1 VLTDAKRE
9 AKEAEAD
16 KRRVALVAYLE
27 GQARGWLTPERAEAE
42 LTADFF
48 AAPWGLAGQC
58 QERSPYWGYVA
69 ETEEKYPEGTIL
81 APNNRYAR
89 KEAQEAAEAEEAA
102 AAAAAATAKAV
113 EAKVAAGM
121 EQFAAAAEVR
131 QEAAVAARAAQA
143 KSYGH
148 VEGALRTRREAVNMA
163 NMVNFL
169 PFHVLDYYGRNNSSH
184 LNVIAVFESSV
195 SFSSLISLFANL
207 FHSLE
212 LAVDHVIHRVLRF
225 SLPARSWSRMRQR
238 TANSRKCGKTLK

>member
-1 VLTDAKRE
+1 VSVYLDANSIACGLLVCPPVVASQAKVEADFEARRVLTDAKRE

-27 GQARGWLTPERAEAE
+27 EQARGWLTPERAEAE

-58 QERSPYWGYVA
+58 KERSPYWGYVA

-143 KSYGH
+143 KSFGN

-163 NMVNFL
+163 NMVGLSKMLMF
-169 PFHVLDYYGRNNSSH
+169 
-184 LNVIAVFESSV
+184 
-195 SFSSLISLFANL
+195 
-207 FHSLE
+207 
-212 LAVDHVIHRVLRF
+212 
-225 SLPARSWSRMRQR
+225 
-238 TANSRKCGKTLK
+238 